1 MFGNFVITLIAKS
14 INSAGKS
21 LRKIERLRSFA
32 NIRFEAY
39 TYIQYIKAR
48 LLSNLIYI

>member
-14 INSAGKS
+14 INSAGKP
-21 LRKIERLRSFA
+21 LRKIERIRSFA

-48 LLSNLIYI
+48 LLSN

>member
-14 INSAGKS
+14 MNSAGKS